1 MLPML
6 GMAKQD
12 VHKTAF
18 ASGALYFSI
27 YFLHYLWL
35 NFCSILALCKFSEA
49 ILYYCSNKEKAPDQ
63 SIEKS
68 KFSTQIYAA
77 YEILFTSWLKTSDP
91 KLRQITI
98 ESIGH
103 FVNLIATEKLESDI
117 NKIMPGLL
125 NLYKRHTD
133 HFVISQVS
141 YFKNMSN

>member
-1 MLPML
+1 M
-6 GMAKQD
+6 
-12 VHKTAF
+12 
-18 ASGALYFSI
+18 
-27 YFLHYLWL
+27 
-35 NFCSILALCKFSEA
+35 
-49 ILYYCSNKEKAPDQ
+49 YYCSNKEKAPDQ

-77 YEILFTSWLKTSDP
+77 YEILFMSWLKTSDP

-98 ESIGH
+98 KSIGH

-117 NKIMPGLL
+117 NKIVPGLL

-141 YFKNMSN
+141 

>member
-1 MLPML
+1 M
-6 GMAKQD
+6 
-12 VHKTAF
+12 
-18 ASGALYFSI
+18 
-27 YFLHYLWL
+27 
-35 NFCSILALCKFSEA
+35 
-49 ILYYCSNKEKAPDQ
+49 YYCSNKEKAPDQ

-77 YEILFTSWLKTSDP
+77 YEILFMSWLKTSDP

-117 NKIMPGLL
+117 NKIVPGLL

-141 YFKNMSN
+141 

>member
-1 MLPML
+1 
-6 GMAKQD
+6 
-12 VHKTAF
+12 
-18 ASGALYFSI
+18 
-27 YFLHYLWL
+27 
-35 NFCSILALCKFSEA
+35 
-49 ILYYCSNKEKAPDQ
+49 LYYCSNKEKAPDQ

-141 YFKNMSN
+141 